1 MLEGFVKKLEKNRE
15 LAEDIDMEGG
25 GGVEDRLI
33 EIIKKID
40 RHEIKKNRGE
50 REKMGRKRER
60 EKERILRPK
69 SH

>member
-1 MLEGFVKKLEKNRE
+1 MIWR
-15 LAEDIDMEGG
+15 